1 MKRTAWLLMQIAL
14 VWAAFGLFTVAHAE
28 ILVGDFATADA
39 SSTTWR
45 RPADAELVRRLR
57 GSDIA
62 VVPVSELLPTDR
74 VLSCEDPK
82 VLPDSATPCTTR
94 QPDTRDNW
102 RLVAVVFP
110 APPGKSTD
118 IRIRWKA
125 PADTTDLIGYRL
137 LLRLQRCDL
146 SVPPCVAA
154 SYEPA
159 VDVGLVDSYSTTVPG
174 EMHEV
179 CVQILPRAEDREGEA
194 VEACSR
200 RPLGALTDVAVEFT
214 SR

>member
-1 MKRTAWLLMQIAL
+1 MTRTSFTICQISLAWIAL
-14 VWAAFGLFTVAHAE
+14 AIAVTARAEPLVRDYAGLDSTASVLRAAT
-28 ILVGDFATADA
+28 DA
-39 SSTTWR
+39 QF
-45 RPADAELVRRLR
+45 VRRLR

-62 VVPVSELLPTDR
+62 IVPVSDLLPTDR
-74 VLSCEDPK
+74 VMSCDDPGT
-82 VLPDSATPCTTR
+82 VAGATTCPSV
-94 QPDTRDNW
+94 QPDRKDNW
-102 RLVAVVFP
+102 RLVAVLFP
-110 APPGKSTD
+110 PQTRTD
-118 IRIRWKA
+118 IHVRWKH
-125 PADTTDLIGYRL
+125 PTDTTDLIGYRL